1 MIVRAWRGWAPSEV
15 ADRYATHYRDA
26 VLPELRTIPGF
37 RGARLLRHDAAGET
51 EFVSLTEF
59 DDLAAIRAFAG
70 DDPEVAVV
78 AEEARRVLTRFEQ
91 RVTHYEVAVG
101 A

>member
-1 MIVRAWRGWAPSEV
+1 VIVRAWRGWA
-15 ADRYATHYRDA
+15 AAQDAHRYEEHYRDA
-26 VLPELRTIPGF
+26 VLPELGTIPGF
-37 RGARLLRHDAAGET
+37 RGARLLRHDADGVT

-78 AEEARRVLTRFEQ
+78 AEEARRVLTRFED
-91 RVTHYEVAVG
+91 RVTHYEVAASG
-101 A
+101 